1 MSILSLVSTRRQPP
15 DTPSDALSDKLWR
28 ELTHAANIAYQAGDI
43 RSAAAGY
50 QDALREAE
58 RLLTAAEL
66 DSGPP
71 DAAVSLVISH
81 HNMAEVALDDGLPD
95 LAMHHYQ
102 APFDRLLSVARLS
115 SAPTALRQ
123 SCAANL
129 KEATIALATHL
140 QKCGAPVSV
149 ISDTIKKAQ
158 CVAGT
163 TSQHSARRHART
175 LRPS

>member
-1 MSILSLVSTRRQPP
+1 MSDLSLVSARRQPP
-15 DTPSDALSDKLWR
+15 NTLSDTFSDKLWQ
-28 ELTHAANIAYQAGDI
+28 ELTRTANIAYQAGDT
-43 RSAAAGY
+43 RSAATGY
-50 QDALREAE
+50 QRALGEAE
-58 RLLTAAEL
+58 RLLAAAER
-66 DSGPP
+66 DAGPP

-81 HNMAEVALDDGLPD
+81 HNMAEMALDAGQPD
-95 LAMHHYQ
+95 LAMQHYQ

-140 QKCGAPVSV
+140 QKCGAPISV

-158 CVAGT
+158 FVAGT
-163 TSQHSARRHART
+163 MSQHSARRRT
-175 LRPS
+175 KALRPS